1 MTLRWKLHCLVGAS
15 EKKNITVFGMGDSYF
30 AFKLIRPQL
39 NDNEK
44 KKKNPASAFQKKTM
58 TSERLSSLPAFP
70 FRSISESQKAHNP
83 QISLLIN

>member
-1 MTLRWKLHCLVGAS
+1 MFRM
-15 EKKNITVFGMGDSYF
+15 EDSHF

-44 KKKNPASAFQKKTM
+44 RNPALASQKKMM
-58 TSERLSSLPAFP
+58 TSERLSSLPDF
-70 FRSISESQKAHNP
+70 FCSISESQKAHNP